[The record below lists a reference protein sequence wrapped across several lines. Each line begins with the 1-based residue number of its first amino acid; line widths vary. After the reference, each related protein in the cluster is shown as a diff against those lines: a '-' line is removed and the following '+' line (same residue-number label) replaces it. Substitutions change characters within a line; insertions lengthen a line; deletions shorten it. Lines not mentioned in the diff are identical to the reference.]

1 MDRTVTK
8 IGEGGRLVI
17 PVEYRR
23 ALGVE
28 PGDELVLILEE
39 NSLRVL
45 TPREG
50 IRRAQALVRSYVPEG
65 ACLSDELI
73 QERRRSSE
81 EGGGPPWS
89 GYKRCGTRRG

>member
-1 MDRTVTK
+1 MERIVTK
-8 IGEGGRLVI
+8 IGEGGRVVI

-28 PGDELVLILEE
+28 PGDELVLVLEE

-65 ACLSDELI
+65 ARLSDELI

-81 EGGGPPWS
+81 DE
-89 GYKRCGTRRG
+89 